1 MIENLEKELK
11 DVKLVEKNEIEER
24 KKVLIEKSVKFMNEI
39 RKKFGEIVK
48 SVLIFGSVVRGDL
61 KKSSDADVW
70 VILDDTSLKT
80 SVDFERMREEI
91 LLIAE
96 GIKDLHVQTTNLT
109 EFWQWVRMGS
119 PELIN
124 FLRYGLVIYDSGF
137 VKPIQRMLQLG
148 LLPPSEE
155 VIKIKARASEIRFE
169 KIKQDL
175 KNTVFDLRYCAS
187 DIIQAAVMYLYKE
200 QPDPKDIPKYLEKMI
215 NENKIEKEF
224 LDKWNELNK
233 LWKDIDHQIVKEID
247 ANYLQRALNLTKE
260 IIERFKQI
268 LPKEIM
274 ED

>member
-80 SVDFERMREEI
+80 SVDFEKMREEI

-274 ED
+274 EE

>member
-274 ED
+274 EE